1 MIIMKKQLWIKSSIA
16 LLLTLAFTAGTPAQE
31 MTRFAA
37 VPGKSKVQIDGTS
50 TIHDWI
56 VESHLVVGSVELDPT
71 FPTDPAEKPAAAG
84 KVNAKVDLSI
94 PVRQLKSG
102 KKPMDEVMYEA
113 MNQKTFP
120 KIEYHLTEMVLKEIP
135 AASSATLQFD
145 TKGELTVSGVTNK
158 ISMPVTMQRIDKTQ
172 LRFTGSTALK
182 MTSYGIKPPAPK
194 IALGFITTGDDIKIT
209 FDWLT
214 AVPAKPSAAP

>member
-1 MIIMKKQLWIKSSIA
+1 MKKQLWIKSSVA
-16 LLLTLAFTAGTPAQE
+16 LLLAFALTAGTHAQE
-31 MTRFAA
+31 MTRFNA

-56 VESHLVVGSVELDPT
+56 VASQLVGGSIELDST
-71 FPTDPAEKPAAAG
+71 FPTDPAQQPAAG
-84 KVNAKVDLSI
+84 KVNAKVDVSI
-94 PVRQLKSG
+94 PIRQLKSG

-120 KIEYHLTEMVLKEIP
+120 KIEYHLTEMVLKEVP
-135 AASSATLQFD
+135 AAGAPLQFD

-158 ISMPVTMQRIDKTQ
+158 VTMPVTMVRIDKTQ

-194 IALGFITTGDDIKIT
+194 IALGLITTGDDVKIT

-214 AVPAKPSAAP
+214 AVPAKPAAAAQ